1 MVKGAKEF
9 RSKLLAIPPRVDHLT
24 RAAMEKGADELVQM
38 MKRLVPS
45 DAGILRDSIGWTWGE
60 APEGSFTLFKVR
72 GSKRDDAEYGALRIT
87 VYAGSR
93 DAFYVRFV
101 EYGTAPH
108 DVAQG
113 GGTKGFSGS
122 SVGHPGARAQ
132 PFFFPSY
139 RALRK
144 RIQSRIKRE
153 MKKAIRFVGPEPQG
167 DGSS

>member
-1 MVKGAKEF
+1 MVKGVKEF
-9 RSKLLAIPPRVDHLT
+9 RSKLLAIPPRVDRLT
-24 RAAMEKGADELVQM
+24 RAAMEKGAEELVQM
-38 MKRLVPS
+38 MKRLVPA
-45 DAGILRDSIGWTWGE
+45 DTGELRDSIGWTWGD

-93 DAFYVRFV
+93 EAFYVRFV

-108 DVAQG
+108 NIAQG
-113 GGTKGFSGS
+113 GGNNSFSGG
-122 SVGHPGARAQ
+122 SVGHPGGRAQ

-144 RIQSRIKRE
+144 RIQSRIKRQ
-153 MKKAIRFVGPEPQG
+153 MKKGIRFIGPDLPSG
-167 DGSS
+167 G